1 MIRVHID
8 SVRISLM
15 TQSRVVVLRET
26 GSSRYLPIWIGAPE
40 ADAITLRL
48 QGIRVDRPL
57 THDLLFNTIRILG
70 AEVEYVVVTALK
82 NDIFY
87 AEIVLDLDGEEV
99 RIDSRPSDA
108 LALAVRAEVPIYV
121 EEEVMDEAGRLPDTD
136 VSQHVALDASV
147 SGEVTTEELV
157 DEEDLGA
164 FADFIEG
171 LDLDDLGTESP

>member
-1 MIRVHID
+1 MIKVNID

-15 TQSRVVVLRET
+15 TQSRVVVLREV
-26 GSSRYLPIWIGAPE
+26 GSQRYLPIWIGAPE

-48 QGIRVDRPL
+48 QGIHVDRPL
-57 THDLLFNTIRILG
+57 THDLLYNTIRTLG
-70 AEVEYVVVTALK
+70 AEVEYVIVTELK

-87 AEIVLDLDGEEV
+87 AEIVLELDEEEV

-121 EEEVMDEAGRLPDTD
+121 AEEVMEEAGRIPDEGLTPNILID
-136 VSQHVALDASV
+136 
-147 SGEVTTEELV
+147 TTTSNEQQADEEV
-157 DEEDLGA
+157 DEDDLGA

-171 LDLDDLGTESP
+171 LDLDDLGND

>member
-1 MIRVHID
+1 MIEVNID

-15 TQSRVVVLRET
+15 TQSRVVVLREI
-26 GSSRYLPIWIGAPE
+26 GSQRYLPIWIGAPE

-48 QGIRVDRPL
+48 QGIHVDRPL
-57 THDLLFNTIRILG
+57 THDLLFNAIRTLG
-70 AEVEYVVVTALK
+70 AEIEYVVVTELK

-87 AEIVLDLDGEEV
+87 AEIVLELDEEEV

-121 EEEVMDEAGRLPDTD
+121 AEAVMDEAGRVPDEGIAPNILMDSASSTAEALEED
-136 VSQHVALDASV
+136 V
-147 SGEVTTEELV
+147 EE
-157 DEEDLGA
+157 DDLGA

-171 LDLDDLGTESP
+171 LDLDDLGSD

>member
-1 MIRVHID
+1 MIEVQID

-15 TQSRVVVLRET
+15 TQSRVVVLREV
-26 GSSRYLPIWIGAPE
+26 GSQRYLPIWIGAPE

-48 QGIRVDRPL
+48 QGIQVDRPL
-57 THDLLFNTIRILG
+57 THDLLFNTIKTLG
-70 AEVEYVVVTALK
+70 AVVEYVVVTELK

-87 AEIVLDLDGEEV
+87 AEIVLEHDETVV

-121 EEEVMDEAGRLPDTD
+121 EEEVMEEAGRVPDEGIAPN
-136 VSQHVALDASV
+136 VIIDA
-147 SGEVTTEELV
+147 GAGQEAGAEE
-157 DEEDLGA
+157 EEEDDLGA

-171 LDLDDLGTESP
+171 LDLDDLGAD

>member
-1 MIRVHID
+1 MIKVSID

-15 TQSRVVVLRET
+15 TQSRVVVLREV
-26 GSSRYLPIWIGAPE
+26 GSQRYLPIWIGAPE

-48 QGIRVDRPL
+48 QGIQVDRPL
-57 THDLLFNTIRILG
+57 THDLLFNTIKTLG
-70 AEVEYVVVTALK
+70 AVVEYVVVTELR

-87 AEIVLDLDGEEV
+87 AEIVLEVDEEEV

-121 EEEVMDEAGRLPDTD
+121 AEEVMDEAGRIPDEGIAPS
-136 VSQHVALDASV
+136 VILDTSTAQ
-147 SGEVTTEELV
+147 EEA
-157 DEEDLGA
+157 EEEMEEDDLGA

-171 LDLDDLGTESP
+171 LDLDDLGTD

>member
-1 MIRVHID
+1 MIEVHID

-15 TQSRVVVLRET
+15 TQSRVVVLREVD
-26 GSSRYLPIWIGAPE
+26 SQRYLPIWIGAPE

-48 QGIRVDRPL
+48 QGIQVDRPL
-57 THDLLFNTIRILG
+57 THDLLFNTIRTLG
-70 AEVEYVVVTALK
+70 AVVEYVVVTELR

-87 AEIVLDLDGEEV
+87 AEIVLEWNEEEV

-121 EEEVMDEAGRLPDTD
+121 EEEVMEEAGRVPEEGVAPNVIIDSGTSLEQAEED
-136 VSQHVALDASV
+136 V
-147 SGEVTTEELV
+147 EE
-157 DEEDLGA
+157 DDLGA

-171 LDLDDLGTESP
+171 LDLDDLGAD

>member
-1 MIRVHID
+1 MIEVHID

-15 TQSRVVVLRET
+15 TQSRVVVLREVD
-26 GSSRYLPIWIGAPE
+26 SQRYLPIWIGAPE

-48 QGIRVDRPL
+48 QGIQVDRPL
-57 THDLLFNTIRILG
+57 THDLLFNTIRTLG
-70 AEVEYVVVTALK
+70 AVVEYVVVTELR

-87 AEIVLDLDGEEV
+87 AEIVLEWNEEEV

-121 EEEVMDEAGRLPDTD
+121 EEEVMEEAGRVPEEGVAPNVIIDGGTSLEQAEED
-136 VSQHVALDASV
+136 V
-147 SGEVTTEELV
+147 EE
-157 DEEDLGA
+157 DDLGA

-171 LDLDDLGTESP
+171 LDLDDLGAD

>member
-1 MIRVHID
+1 MIEVHID

-15 TQSRVVVLRET
+15 TQSRVVVLREVD
-26 GSSRYLPIWIGAPE
+26 SQRYLPIWIGAPE

-48 QGIRVDRPL
+48 QGIHVDRPL
-57 THDLLFNTIRILG
+57 THDLLFNTIQTLG
-70 AEVEYVVVTALK
+70 AEVEYVIVTELK

-87 AEIVLDLDGEEV
+87 AEIVLELDEEEV

-121 EEEVMDEAGRLPDTD
+121 AEEVMDEAGRLPDEGI
-136 VSQHVALDASV
+136 APNIIIDASTPQ
-147 SGEVTTEELV
+147 EQAEEDI
-157 DEEDLGA
+157 DEDDLGA

-171 LDLDDLGTESP
+171 LDLDDLGAD

>member
-1 MIRVHID
+1 MIEVNID

-15 TQSRVVVLRET
+15 TQNRVVVLREVN
-26 GSSRYLPIWIGAPE
+26 SQRYLPIWIGAPE

-48 QGIRVDRPL
+48 QGIVVDRPL
-57 THDLLFNTIRILG
+57 THDLLYKTITTLG
-70 AEVEYVVVTALK
+70 AEVEYVVVSDLK

-87 AEIVLDLDGEEV
+87 AEIVLDVDENEV

-121 EEEVMDEAGRLPDTD
+121 KERVMAEAGRVPEPDITAD
-136 VSQHVALDASV
+136 VLLQEGSADKI
-147 SGEVTTEELV
+147 EDIEEEIV
-157 DEEDLGA
+157 EEDLGA

-171 LDLDDLGTESP
+171 LDLDDLSNA

>member
-1 MIRVHID
+1 MIKVSID

-15 TQSRVVVLRET
+15 TQSRVVVLREV
-26 GSSRYLPIWIGAPE
+26 GSQRYLPIWIGAPE

-48 QGIRVDRPL
+48 QGIQVDRPL
-57 THDLLFNTIRILG
+57 THDLLFNTIKTLG
-70 AEVEYVVVTALK
+70 AVVEYVVVTELR

-87 AEIVLDLDGEEV
+87 AEIVLEVNEEEV

-121 EEEVMDEAGRLPDTD
+121 AEEVMDEAGRIPDEGIAPS
-136 VSQHVALDASV
+136 VILDTSTAQ
-147 SGEVTTEELV
+147 EEA
-157 DEEDLGA
+157 EEEMEEDDLGA

-171 LDLDDLGTESP
+171 LDLDDLGTD